1 MTDFDDLIDTDDLDP
16 AEAQRLRRVHELL
29 LQAGPPPELSP
40 ALEQPVAG
48 RQPIAVQP
56 GSVHRQGE
64 LVAFPRLLH
73 RRVGA
78 WAALV
83 AVAAAAVFGGGYVL
97 GHSTTSGTFAAER
110 LVPMHGVKAA
120 GMGQSHAAVHVAR
133 PDAAGNSPMLVSV
146 VGLPKQQQAG
156 AYYEL
161 WLSRSG
167 KPIAPCGAFRV
178 NGKTTSIRLTVPYA
192 LRRYDGWVITAVRPG
207 QEEPGTV
214 VMST

>member
-1 MTDFDDLIDTDDLDP
+1 MTDFDDLIDTGDLDP
-16 AEAQRLRRVHELL
+16 AEVQRLRRVHELL

-40 ALEQPVAG
+40 ALEQPIAV
-48 RQPIAVQP
+48 RQPTAVP
-56 GSVHRQGE
+56 RQGE
-64 LVAFPRLLH
+64 LVAFPRLRR

-78 WAALV
+78 WAAAA

-97 GHSTTSGTFAAER
+97 GHSSTASSTFAAER
-110 LVPMHGVKAA
+110 LVPMHGVEAV
-120 GMGQSHAAVHVAR
+120 GMGQSHAAIHVAKA
-133 PDAAGNSPMLVSV
+133 DAAGNWPMLVSV

-167 KPIAPCGAFRV
+167 KPIAPCGTFRV
-178 NGKTTSIRLTVPYA
+178 SGKTTTIRLTVPYA

-207 QEEPGTV
+207 EEEPGTV